1 MEGMVPYTQAAVER
15 AMKVPL
21 LLTKNFALAYTNL
34 FPLIDRAGCLGSR
47 FEVLFHERQ
56 AMGDEPTE
64 YIRVEQDDDSDDRAE
79 SYGVPGDEAENDAFV
94 ADLLGG
100 GGGDGD
106 GLGVD
111 HFSHHASG
119 TVGGA
124 HEDGRSEFC
133 PRGGQG
139 EGARGQSRH
148 LETPN
153 RQIFSAFLI
162 FSDFFGRQDSE
173 CRGQVRR
180 GGNSQ

>member
-79 SYGVPGDEAENDAFV
+79 SYGVPGDEAEDDAFV

-124 HEDGRSEFC
+124 HEDGVDAELLRSNSLQAAEESV
-133 PRGGQG
+133 GGGVTAGERHSQPAQ
-139 EGARGQSRH
+139 EGA
-148 LETPN
+148 EEW
-153 RQIFSAFLI
+153 I
-162 FSDFFGRQDSE
+162 
-173 CRGQVRR
+173 
-180 GGNSQ
+180 